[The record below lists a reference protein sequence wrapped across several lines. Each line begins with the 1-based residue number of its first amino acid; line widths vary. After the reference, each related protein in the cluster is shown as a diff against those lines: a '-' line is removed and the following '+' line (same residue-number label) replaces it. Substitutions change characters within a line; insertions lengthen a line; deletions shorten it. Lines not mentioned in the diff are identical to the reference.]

1 MVRPCLCDSCGER
14 GCCDLWD
21 PRYRSGTEPAG
32 RSDLRV
38 WRVRMPAAPVRRTR
52 PARCGTLCTVSDALP
67 DAQPGP
73 ADDLEELVGTWLT
86 VPDVAER
93 LGLPLS
99 AVRRLV
105 EDREL
110 LAHRVGERRVVA
122 VPAGFLDDSGPLQA
136 LKGTF
141 TVLADGGMSD
151 DEILRW
157 LHTPDPTLPVDGTPL
172 DAIRAGFKT
181 EVRRRAMEEA
191 F

>member
-1 MVRPCLCDSCGER
+1 MSRPPSRSAGHVA
-14 GCCDLWD
+14 LWHPVPVSTAPED
-21 PRYRSGTEPAG
+21 PPQPAVE
-32 RSDLRV
+32 D
-38 WRVRMPAAPVRRTR
+38 
-52 PARCGTLCTVSDALP
+52 
-67 DAQPGP
+67 
-73 ADDLEELVGTWLT
+73 LVGEWLT
-86 VPDVAER
+86 IPDVADR
-93 LGLPLS
+93 LGVPLS
-99 AVRRLV
+99 TVRRLV

-122 VPAGFLDDSGPLQA
+122 VPAGFLDDQGPLHA

-151 DEILRW
+151 EQILRW
-157 LHTPDPTLPVDGTPL
+157 LHTPDETLPVPGTPL

>member
-1 MVRPCLCDSCGER
+1 MSRPPSRSAGHVT
-14 GCCDLWD
+14 LWHPVPVSTAPED
-21 PRYRSGTEPAG
+21 PPQPAVE
-32 RSDLRV
+32 D
-38 WRVRMPAAPVRRTR
+38 
-52 PARCGTLCTVSDALP
+52 
-67 DAQPGP
+67 
-73 ADDLEELVGTWLT
+73 LVGEWLT
-86 VPDVAER
+86 IPDVADR
-93 LGLPLS
+93 LGVPLS
-99 AVRRLV
+99 TVRRLV

-122 VPAGFLDDSGPLQA
+122 VPAGFLDDQGPLHA

-151 DEILRW
+151 EQILRW
-157 LHTPDPTLPVDGTPL
+157 LHTPDETLPVPGTPL

>member
-1 MVRPCLCDSCGER
+1 VEN
-14 GCCDLWD
+14 
-21 PRYRSGTEPAG
+21 
-32 RSDLRV
+32 
-38 WRVRMPAAPVRRTR
+38 
-52 PARCGTLCTVSDALP
+52 
-67 DAQPGP
+67 
-73 ADDLEELVGTWLT
+73 LVGEWLT
-86 VPDVAER
+86 IPDVADR
-93 LGLPLS
+93 LGVPLS
-99 AVRRLV
+99 TARRLV

-122 VPAGFLDDSGPLQA
+122 VPAGFLDDQGPLHA

-151 DEILRW
+151 EQILRW
-157 LHTPDPTLPVDGTPL
+157 LHTPDETLPVPGTPL

>member
-1 MVRPCLCDSCGER
+1 VSSPGIHV
-14 GCCDLWD
+14 
-21 PRYRSGTEPAG
+21 TT
-32 RSDLRV
+32 
-38 WRVRMPAAPVRRTR
+38 RRW
-52 PARCGTLCTVSDALP
+52 ARCGTLCTVSDALP
-67 DAQPGP
+67 DAGPGP
-73 ADDLEELVGTWLT
+73 TDDLEQLVGTWLP

-110 LAHRVGERRVVA
+110 LAARVGERRVLA
-122 VPAGFLDDSGPLQA
+122 VPAGFLDDQGPLQA

-151 DEILRW
+151 EQILRW